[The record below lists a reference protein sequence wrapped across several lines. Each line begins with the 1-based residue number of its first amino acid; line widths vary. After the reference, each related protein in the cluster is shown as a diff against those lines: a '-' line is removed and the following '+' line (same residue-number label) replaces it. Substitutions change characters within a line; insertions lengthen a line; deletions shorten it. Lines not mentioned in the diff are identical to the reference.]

1 MKIVIAPDSFKGS
14 LTASQVCDIA
24 ANAAREVFPDAAV
37 QKLPLADGGEG
48 TAEALMNVLPG
59 EIRTVQVRGPLG
71 TPVTARYG
79 IVPSAPTASARETP
93 AHPLP
98 KTKIAIMDMAGASG
112 LTLVPEAE
120 RDVFHSNTFGTG
132 EMILDA
138 ISQGCRHIY
147 LGLGGSAT
155 SDGGMGMAAALGA
168 VFRDENGMPLDP
180 MPASMHR
187 IAAVD
192 VSRLDPAVSRIP
204 ITVMSDVEKTLS
216 LGAGRR
222 GVRVRT
228 PERYSG
234 RAAGRHG
241 SSHGSLHR
249 LRRIRPPKKNSS
261 ATHQVPGRPGVS
273 APDCLLLP
281 AAKFPPASRRY

>member
-93 AHPLP
+93 EHPLP

-180 MPASMHR
+180 M
-187 IAAVD
+187 
-192 VSRLDPAVSRIP
+192 
-204 ITVMSDVEKTLS
+204 LS
-216 LGAGRR
+216 LI
-222 GVRVRT
+222 
-228 PERYSG
+228 
-234 RAAGRHG
+234 H
-241 SSHGSLHR
+241 
-249 LRRIRPPKKNSS
+249 I
-261 ATHQVPGRPGVS
+261 
-273 APDCLLLP
+273 
-281 AAKFPPASRRY
+281 

>member
-1 MKIVIAPDSFKGS
+1 MKIVIAPDSFKES

-24 ANAAREVFPDAAV
+24 ANAAREVFPEAAI

-48 TAEALMNVLPG
+48 TAEALMNVLPC
-59 EIRTVQVRGPLG
+59 EIRTLQVRGPLG

-93 AHPLP
+93 EHPLP

-138 ISQGCRHIY
+138 ISQGCGHIY

-180 MPASMHR
+180 VPASMQR

-192 VSRLDPAVSRIP
+192 VSRLNPAVSRIP
-204 ITVMSDVEKTLS
+204 ITVMSDVKNPL
-216 LGAGRR
+216 LG
-222 GVRVRT
+222 
-228 PERYSG
+228 PEGAVYVYGPQKGIPAEQLADMDQAMAHYIDCVES
-234 RAAGRHG
+234 A
-241 SSHGSLHR
+241 L
-249 LRRIRPPKKNSS
+249 PK
-261 ATHQVPGRPGVS
+261 
-273 APDCLLLP
+273 
-281 AAKFPPASRRY
+281 